1 MRVKSV
7 KKFCKHEVEHVDLT
21 RLLGASRAKV
31 EMLRNT
37 AFTLFHQ
44 DWSAPCWAVIA
55 DQGEDL
61 ENLNLLLIDSFD
73 FSDSFD
79 FQDEILKLLE
89 VNISFSMI
97 PGEEYYI
104 SRKLLD
110 SKDYRGMILSSDAD
124 IEDDDEGLCFSK
136 EVWSFDDIMKSIH
149 SFTTTAHDFSEF
161 WSSILDMKS
170 PHRRTSTDPNE
181 LMKALISP
189 IT

>member
-1 MRVKSV
+1 
-7 KKFCKHEVEHVDLT
+7 
-21 RLLGASRAKV
+21 LLGASRAKA

-37 AFTLFHQ
+37 AFTLFHK
-44 DWSAPCWAVIA
+44 DWSAPRWAVIA
-55 DQGEDL
+55 DLGEELD
-61 ENLNLLLIDSFD
+61 NLNLLLIDSFD

-124 IEDDDEGLCFSK
+124 IEDDDEGICFRK
-136 EVWSFDDIMKSIH
+136 RFG
-149 SFTTTAHDFSEF
+149 
-161 WSSILDMKS
+161 
-170 PHRRTSTDPNE
+170 
-181 LMKALISP
+181 ALTIS
-189 IT
+189 

>member
-21 RLLGASRAKV
+21 RLLGTSRAKA

-44 DWSAPCWAVIA
+44 DWGAPCWAVIA

-61 ENLNLLLIDSFD
+61 DHLNLLLIDSLY

-89 VNISFSMI
+89 VNISLSMI

-110 SKDYRGMILSSDAD
+110 SKD
-124 IEDDDEGLCFSK
+124 
-136 EVWSFDDIMKSIH
+136 
-149 SFTTTAHDFSEF
+149 
-161 WSSILDMKS
+161 
-170 PHRRTSTDPNE
+170 
-181 LMKALISP
+181 
-189 IT
+189 